1 MRGTDNIERMRGQRR
16 RAIEV
21 ETSQIFISFSESPTW
36 APRGRSRNTD
46 RFGVVPCVL
55 GLQQCQRPGSCQ
67 EVAVVPTTPPWR
79 GGGDG
84 PTQEQ
89 KPHFKVALGCPH
101 LKFVSAAG
109 TTRTDS
115 DSTYTTSGSSRY
127 QDLCADKTQSTYP
140 LITFLTARTAVH
152 FTNQLTHQH
161 VFLRPKPS
169 IQPIKSPRLKAVIS
183 PWEPASKSQNAHSL

>member
-1 MRGTDNIERMRGQRR
+1 MAGQGTRI
-16 RAIEV
+16 V
-21 ETSQIFISFSESPTW
+21 S
-36 APRGRSRNTD
+36 
-46 RFGVVPCVL
+46 VL
-55 GLQQCQRPGSCQ
+55 PLAFWGSSSVSAQ
-67 EVAVVPTTPPWR
+67 VAVRRWQSFQLGTPPWR